1 MLKDITKDRYR
12 ALQLLADH
20 IRTPS
25 RELKLEAILKD
36 ISDEDLRWVT
46 DKIHYYLLK
55 LLQDIDFE
63 LVEDSIEDLKNSIIS
78 KQKEP
83 CWKWG
88 DFEGDIEKRS
98 KLVAWVR
105 HEMSFKSISE
115 EIIREFISFYEEG
128 LVESWVSKYKRESES
143 GEKND

>member
-1 MLKDITKDRYR
+1 MLKDITKNRYQ

-55 LLQDIDFE
+55 LLQDVDFE
-63 LVEDSIEDLKNSIIS
+63 LIEDPIQDLIS
-78 KQKEP
+78 
-83 CWKWG
+83 G
-88 DFEGDIEKRS
+88 
-98 KLVAWVR
+98 
-105 HEMSFKSISE
+105 
-115 EIIREFISFYEEG
+115 
-128 LVESWVSKYKRESES
+128 
-143 GEKND
+143 

>member
-36 ISDEDLRWVT
+36 INDEDLRWVT

-63 LVEDSIEDLKNSIIS
+63 LIEDSIEDLIS
-78 KQKEP
+78 
-83 CWKWG
+83 
-88 DFEGDIEKRS
+88 S
-98 KLVAWVR
+98 
-105 HEMSFKSISE
+105 
-115 EIIREFISFYEEG
+115 
-128 LVESWVSKYKRESES
+128 
-143 GEKND
+143 